1 MYRTEVLNIGTELVL
16 GETLNTNAVFLA
28 KALRE
33 VGLPVQRI
41 TVVPDDIPEIRAA
54 AREALA
60 RADLVVATGG
70 LGPTVDDPTRRA
82 LAEAVGRSLVF
93 REDLWRNIVA
103 RYRARGREPR
113 ENARRMAYLPEGALP
128 LPNPVGSAA
137 GFVVETDQ
145 GVLLALPGV
154 PQEMEAMF
162 REHALPYLRRR
173 FTLQERT
180 VRVRSLFVPGIPEAL
195 VDERLGDLE
204 SGDNPRL
211 GLACGPE
218 GVMLRLMAQGATA
231 EEAEA
236 LLDRLEA
243 EIRRRLPW
251 PVVSPASEEDG
262 SEAP

>member
-1 MYRTEVLNIGTELVL
+1 MYRVEMLNIGTELVL

-28 KALRE
+28 RALRE

-41 TVVPDDIPEIRAA
+41 TVVPDDIPEIRTA

-60 RADLVVATGG
+60 RSDLVVATGG

-82 LAEAVGRSLVF
+82 LAQAVDRPLVF
-93 REDLWRNIVA
+93 REDLWQDIVA

-113 ENARRMAYLPEGALP
+113 ENARRMAYLPQGAHP
-128 LPNPVGSAA
+128 LPNPVGTAA
-137 GFVVETDQ
+137 GFVVEADQ

-154 PQEMEAMF
+154 PREMEAMF
-162 REHALPYLRRR
+162 QEHALPYLRRR
-173 FTLQERT
+173 FTLQGRT
-180 VRVRSLFVPGIPEAL
+180 VRVRTLFVPDIPEAL

-218 GVMLRLMAQGATA
+218 GVMLRLMAQGATPQ
-231 EEAEA
+231 EAET

-251 PVVSPASEEDG
+251 PVQTVPEQG
-262 SEAP
+262 S